1 MNPIE
6 HVWYCM
12 GRNVCKRN
20 DVVTL
25 DDLVH
30 VRALVDE
37 WNNLELRFLRKLVQ
51 GMPRRVRELH
61 QLEEDTL
68 VIDVDF

>member
-6 HVWYCM
+6 HILDDM

-25 DDLVH
+25 DDLV
-30 VRALVDE
+30 RALVVE
-37 WNNLELRFLRKLVQ
+37 LNNLEPQFLRKVVK

-61 QLEEDTL
+61 QRRGG
-68 VIDVDF
+68 FARY

>member
-6 HVWYCM
+6 QIWDRM

-20 DVVTL
+20 ILVAL
-25 DDLVH
+25 DDL

-37 WNNLELRFLRKLVQ
+37 WNNLEPRILRKLVQ
-51 GMPRRVRELH
+51 GMPRRVQELH
-61 QLEEDTL
+61 QLEEDTP

>member
-6 HVWYCM
+6 LVWDRM

-20 DVVTL
+20 DVVTP
-25 DDLVH
+25 DDL
-30 VRALVDE
+30 VRALVEE
-37 WNNLELRFLRKLVQ
+37 WNNLEPRCVRKLVQ

-61 QLEEDTL
+61 
-68 VIDVDF
+68 

>member
-6 HVWYCM
+6 HVLDLIR
-12 GRNVCKRN
+12 RNVCKRN

-25 DDLVH
+25 DYL

-37 WNNLELRFLRKLVQ
+37 WNNLEPQFLRKLVQ
-51 GMPRRVRELH
+51 GMPWQV
-61 QLEEDTL
+61 EEDTP

>member
-6 HVWYCM
+6 HVWDPL
-12 GRNVCKRN
+12 GRYVCKRN

-25 DDLVH
+25 DAL

-37 WNNLELRFLRKLVQ
+37 GNNLEPWFRRKLVQ

-61 QLEEDTL
+61 QLRGGYTR
-68 VIDVDF
+68 F